1 MTGAY
6 TFQPPPEAEAFY
18 IEGLK
23 LLAQSGIP
31 FLLSGTYALTAY
43 TGVVRPTKDLDVF
56 CRAGDYP
63 RILAFFQD
71 RGFDVSVED
80 ERWLAR
86 VIQGRFF
93 FDVIFNGKSASIP
106 VTDEWFEGAPVTA
119 IYGTPVRLTPP
130 TELVWSKMYVQDRD
144 RYDGADVAHLILKCW
159 AEIDWRRL
167 LAHMEPDWEVLF
179 VHLLN
184 FRYIYPGDRDV
195 VPAWLTRELTG
206 RLAAQLEAPA
216 SRTRVCRG
224 RLFSPTEFAP
234 DVFDWG
240 FADIVGHGFDDRLD
254 LTP

>member
-1 MTGAY
+1 
-6 TFQPPPEAEAFY
+6 
-18 IEGLK
+18 
-23 LLAQSGIP
+23 
-31 FLLSGTYALTAY
+31 
-43 TGVVRPTKDLDVF
+43 
-56 CRAGDYP
+56 
-63 RILAFFQD
+63 
-71 RGFDVSVED
+71 
-80 ERWLAR
+80 
-86 VIQGRFF
+86 
-93 FDVIFNGKSASIP
+93 
-106 VTDEWFEGAPVTA
+106 
-119 IYGTPVRLTPP
+119 
-130 TELVWSKMYVQDRD
+130 
-144 RYDGADVAHLILKCW
+144 
-159 AEIDWRRL
+159 
-167 LAHMEPDWEVLF
+167 